1 MKKYFVGL
9 LVVFLLIVII
19 ADGQVK
25 INEIVPKGGT
35 NKELVE
41 LYNTGESP
49 VNLDGWRILN
59 SSSDEKSL
67 NGRTIGAHNFDT
79 LLVGFDLDND
89 GDIVYL
95 VDAFDDT
102 VDQVGF
108 GIQGGAPVAPYSPL
122 FSIARITDGQDT
134 DDDARDF
141 NLDGTPTPEATNDPD
156 SILLGS
162 SLIINE
168 IRPYPT
174 SGGDSVEL
182 YNPTGTPY
190 DIQGWFLSDGD
201 DYESIV
207 TDITVP
213 AGGFAVLDCDVDLS
227 ATVNFTD
234 YDVCYLF
241 TDDSV
246 RIDQLGWYGK
256 DNNFSFQRYPDGA
269 EPNDGYD
276 WITSG
281 GDTTLFDAPPT
292 WGGSNTSGVEERD
305 MPVGYKLT
313 VPGISKGNI
322 SIQYTLPERAYMTIS
337 LFDQLGRRVSVL
349 VDKTQEPGYYSVATS
364 GNNFPSGLYIIMME
378 TPSFKSTERLLLI
391 R

>member
-1 MKKYFVGL
+1 MNELKL
-9 LVVFLLIVII
+9 LFIAIIVFSIT
-19 ADGQVK
+19 ASANVK

-35 NKELVE
+35 EWVE
-41 LYNTGESP
+41 LYNTSSSP
-49 VNLDGWRILN
+49 VSLNGWKLTN
-59 SSSDEKSL
+59 SRSDEKALS
-67 NGRTIGAHNFDT
+67 GTINENDYDT
-79 LLVGFDLDND
+79 ICTSSMWNND

-95 VDAFDDT
+95 VNSTNDT

-108 GIQGGAPVAPYSPL
+108 GIQGGAPGAPYSPL
-122 FSIARITDGQDT
+122 FSLARITDGLDT

-141 NLDGTPTPEATNDPD
+141 NLDGTPTPELSNDPA
-156 SILLGS
+156 SVSLGG

-168 IRPYPT
+168 IDPYT
-174 SGGDSVEL
+174 SGEDSVEL

-201 DYESIV
+201 DVALIV
-207 TDITVP
+207 TDVSISP
-213 AGGFAVLDCDVDLS
+213 FGYLVLVNGEDFDLGS
-227 ATVNFTD
+227 YGWTSK
-234 YDVCYLF
+234 DVCYLF

-246 RIDQLGWYGK
+246 RIDQLGWYGE
-256 DNNFSFQRYPDGA
+256 DNDFSFQRYPDGA
-269 EPNDGYD
+269 GPNDGYD

-337 LFDQLGRRVSVL
+337 LFDQLGRLISIL
-349 VDKTQEPGYYSVATS
+349 VDETQNPGY
-364 GNNFPSGLYIIMME
+364 
-378 TPSFKSTERLLLI
+378 
-391 R
+391 